1 MIKAMVNM
9 KRGAKGNR
17 SMKVCRALVG
27 IHRPMGEINETTA
40 RINLKA
46 RRRLEEKSIPLSDGG
61 AAEEIS
67 YAKSAE
73 GPLTHLHYPL
83 SQRSLTERYH
93 SRLK

>member
-1 MIKAMVNM
+1 M
-9 KRGAKGNR
+9 KRGAKGYR

-27 IHRPMGEINETTA
+27 IHRPMGDINETTA

-67 YAKSAE
+67 YAKFAE
-73 GPLTHLHYPL
+73 GPLTYLHYPL